1 MELVLSE
8 MPVRPVDAEQATA
21 EVGDGEIKFR
31 GIRCRWY
38 LKSWQCM
45 VSRRE

>member
-1 MELVLSE
+1 MELVLSK

-21 EVGDGEIKFR
+21 EVGGGEIKFR